1 MSGIRI
7 FGLRPYF
14 PRSMARRQI
23 HWPYVKSLSV
33 SRRRCIVW
41 QQKEPTTTG
50 DTMKNNR
57 KSFLKLLS
65 LVFLLLSFAATPAL
79 AGRYELIKGKGV
91 EVCEAYKKN
100 LDRYAALP
108 RFLACG
114 GRFYQ
119 FNKEG
124 IVEPN
129 WKQLDFKK
137 RFALYEK
144 AQIYHIRIVTE
155 DYSWP
160 KEEVDRHR
168 KLIKDQANRPNIQ
181 IWLAKFDLDG
191 DGTPENV
198 FMTKELTGCF
208 SFENISS
215 EVKERYLIESRKLG
229 IDPEHLVKEGAG
241 GHFVY
246 VLNEAL
252 TDIDVAKHERIFG
265 RDGGR
270 GLNVFFFKGI
280 SYAETFTANF
290 KSEFFGRGTFFV
302 MSTEN
307 VTQPSICEINY
318 QPETGITK

>member
-1 MSGIRI
+1 MKVTSAL
-7 FGLRPYF
+7 FGNVTALR
-14 PRSMARRQI
+14 A
-23 HWPYVKSLSV
+23 SV
-33 SRRRCIVW
+33 R
-41 QQKEPTTTG
+41 
-50 DTMKNNR
+50 
-57 KSFLKLLS
+57 
-65 LVFLLLSFAATPAL
+65 LLSFALLFVSVAPAL
-79 AGRYELIKGKGV
+79 AGEYKLIKGQGV

-100 LDRYAALP
+100 LDRYVALP

-124 IVEPN
+124 ITEPN
-129 WKQLDFKK
+129 WKQLDFRKN
-137 RFALYEK
+137 FLLYEK
-144 AQIYHIRIVTE
+144 GQMYHIKISAK
-155 DYSWP
+155 DYSWL
-160 KEEVDRHR
+160 KQEIDRYH
-168 KLIKDQANRPNIQ
+168 KLIKDRANSTSVQ

-191 DGTPENV
+191 DGIHENV
-198 FMTKELTGCF
+198 LMTKQLKGCF
-208 SFENISS
+208 SFENASS
-215 EVKERYLIESRKLG
+215 EIKEQNLIESRKLEV
-229 IDPEHLVKEGAG
+229 DVEHLVKEGAG

-318 QPETGITK
+318 QPETGIAK

>member
-1 MSGIRI
+1 MT
-7 FGLRPYF
+7 LF
-14 PRSMARRQI
+14 PQERSHRL
-23 HWPYVKSLSV
+23 H
-33 SRRRCIVW
+33 
-41 QQKEPTTTG
+41 
-50 DTMKNNR
+50 R
-57 KSFLKLLS
+57 KSAGFFQRFT
-65 LVFLLLSFAATPAL
+65 VTAALAVLAAAPAF
-79 AGRYELIKGKGV
+79 AGRYELVKGKGT

-100 LDRYAALP
+100 VDRYAVLP

-124 IVEPN
+124 ITEPN
-129 WKQLDFKK
+129 WKQLNFRKT
-137 RFALYEK
+137 FFLYEK
-144 AQIYHIRIVTE
+144 GQMYHIKISAK

-160 KEEVDRHR
+160 KEEVDRYN
-168 KLIKDQANRPNIQ
+168 KLIKDRINSTSVQ

-191 DGTPENV
+191 DGIHENV
-198 FMTKELTGCF
+198 LLTKELKGCY
-208 SFENISS
+208 SFENASS
-215 EVKERYLIESRKLG
+215 EIKEQMLIESRKLEV
-229 IDPEHLVKEGAG
+229 DAEHLVKEGAG

-252 TDIDVAKHERIFG
+252 TDIDVVKHERIFG
-265 RDGGR
+265 QHGGR

-307 VTQPSICEINY
+307 VTQPSICEMNFR
-318 QPETGITK
+318 PETEVTK